1 MKKIISLLNLVALLA
16 ILLLLYGPL
25 AKIGLLP
32 SLSSLL
38 RGGAPQIEDTPV
50 IIQQIKNIA
59 QMFTQT
65 FYDEYVYDTGVIRTP
80 IFNQNK
86 RLIFIA
92 KGEVISGFDL
102 SELNEKSIIR
112 RDKSIVVKLPPA
124 RILDVVINPSGFE
137 TFIEQGEITFEE
149 SKKFHEDAR
158 RIFDR
163 NARDKGILKNS
174 AEQGRQMLEKFFRLL
189 GFESVDIIIPGS
201 ALARLAL
208 GAGFTRPSSSCR

>member
-1 MKKIISLLNLVALLA
+1 MKKILFALQIVLLLA
-16 ILLLLYGPL
+16 IVFMLYNPL

-32 SLSSLL
+32 SLGSIFHVQQT
-38 RGGAPQIEDTPV
+38 RIDETPV
-50 IIQQIKNIA
+50 IIQQVKNIA

-65 FYDEYVYDTGVIRTP
+65 FYDEYVYDTGIIRTP
-80 IFNQNK
+80 LLSVNK

-102 SELNEKSIIR
+102 SELSEKSIIR

-124 RILDVVINPSGFE
+124 RILEVVINPSGFD
-137 TFIEQGEITFEE
+137 TFIEEGEITFED

-163 NARDKGILKNS
+163 HAREKGILKNS
-174 AEQGRQMLEKFFRLL
+174 SEQGRQMLEKFFRLL
-189 GFESVDIIIPGS
+189 GFESVDIII
-201 ALARLAL
+201 AE
-208 GAGFTRPSSSCR
+208 AG

>member
-1 MKKIISLLNLVALLA
+1 MRKVISLLQLAALLA
-16 ILLLLYGPL
+16 ILLLLYSPL

-32 SLSSLL
+32 SLPALF
-38 RGGAPQIEDTPV
+38 RGGAPKIEETPV
-50 IIQQIKNIA
+50 IIQQVKNIA

-65 FYDEYVYDTGVIRTP
+65 YYDEYVYDTGLIRTP

-92 KGEVISGFDL
+92 KGEVIAGFDL

-112 RDKSIVVKLPPA
+112 REKSIVVKLPPA

-137 TFIEQGEITFEE
+137 TFIEDGEITFED

-174 AEQGRQMLEKFFRLL
+174 AEQGRQTLEKFFRLL
-189 GFESVDIIIPGS
+189 GFETVDIIIPES
-201 ALARLAL
+201 R
-208 GAGFTRPSSSCR
+208 

>member
-1 MKKIISLLNLVALLA
+1 MKKLISLLNLVALLA
-16 ILLLLYGPL
+16 VLLLLYGPL

-38 RGGAPQIEDTPV
+38 RGGTPRIEETPV
-50 IIQQIKNIA
+50 IIQQVKNIA

-65 FYDEYVYDTGVIRTP
+65 YYDEYVYDTGLIRTP

-92 KGEVISGFDL
+92 KGEVIAGFDL

-112 RDKSIVVKLPPA
+112 REKSIVVKLPPA

-137 TFIEQGEITFEE
+137 TFIEDGEITFED

-174 AEQGRQMLEKFFRLL
+174 AEQGRQTLEKFFRLL
-189 GFESVDIIIPGS
+189 GFETVDIIIPES
-201 ALARLAL
+201 R
-208 GAGFTRPSSSCR
+208 

>member
-1 MKKIISLLNLVALLA
+1 MKKMLSILQIILLLA
-16 ILLLLYGPL
+16 ILFMLYNPL

-32 SLSSLL
+32 SLGSIF
-38 RGGAPQIEDTPV
+38 RKPQTRIDETPV
-50 IIQQIKNIA
+50 IIQQVKNIA

-80 IFNQNK
+80 LLSVNK

-102 SELNEKSIIR
+102 SELSEKSIIR

-124 RILDVVINPSGFE
+124 RILDVVINPSGFD
-137 TFIEQGEITFEE
+137 TFIEEGEITFEE

-163 NARDKGILKNS
+163 NAREKGILKNS
-174 AEQGRQMLEKFFRLL
+174 SEQGRQMLEKFFRLL
-189 GFESVDIIIPGS
+189 GFESVDIIIPE
-201 ALARLAL
+201 
-208 GAGFTRPSSSCR
+208 AG

>member
-1 MKKIISLLNLVALLA
+1 MKRILAALQIILLLA
-16 ILLLLYGPL
+16 ILLMLYNPL

-32 SLSSLL
+32 SLG
-38 RGGAPQIEDTPV
+38 RIFHIQPPRIDETPV
-50 IIQQIKNIA
+50 IIQQVKNIA

-65 FYDEYVYDTGVIRTP
+65 FYDEYVYDTGVMRTP
-80 IFNQNK
+80 LLNVNK

-102 SELNEKSIIR
+102 TELNENSIIR

-124 RILDVVINPSGFE
+124 RVLDVVINPSGFE
-137 TFIEQGEITFEE
+137 TFIEEGEITFEE

-158 RIFDR
+158 RIFER

-174 AEQGRQMLEKFFRLL
+174 ADQGRQMLEKFFRLL
-189 GFESVDIIIPGS
+189 GFETVDIIIPEN
-201 ALARLAL
+201 R
-208 GAGFTRPSSSCR
+208 

>member
-1 MKKIISLLNLVALLA
+1 MKRIFAALQI
-16 ILLLLYGPL
+16 ILLLVIIFMLYAPL

-32 SLSSLL
+32 SLSSIFHVQQT
-38 RGGAPQIEDTPV
+38 RIDETPV
-50 IIQQIKNIA
+50 IIQQVKNIA

-80 IFNQNK
+80 LLSVNK

-102 SELNEKSIIR
+102 SALSEKSIIR

-137 TFIEQGEITFEE
+137 TFIEEGEITFEE

-163 NARDKGILKNS
+163 NARERGILKNS

-189 GFESVDIIIPGS
+189 GFETVDIII
-201 ALARLAL
+201 ADR
-208 GAGFTRPSSSCR
+208 

>member
-1 MKKIISLLNLVALLA
+1 MKKILSVIQILALLA
-16 ILLLLYGPL
+16 ILLLLYNPL
-25 AKIGLLP
+25 ARIGLLP
-32 SLSSLL
+32 SLPSLL
-38 RGGAPQIEDTPV
+38 RGGAAKIEETPV
-50 IIQQIKNIA
+50 IIQQVKNIA

-80 IFNQNK
+80 VFNEDK

-92 KGEVISGFDL
+92 KGEVIAGFDL

-137 TFIEQGEITFEE
+137 TFIEKGEITFEE

-163 NARDKGILKNS
+163 NAREKGILKNS
-174 AEQGRQMLEKFFRLL
+174 AEQGREMLEKFFRLL
-189 GFESVDIIIPGS
+189 GFESVDIIIPES
-201 ALARLAL
+201 R
-208 GAGFTRPSSSCR
+208 

>member
-1 MKKIISLLNLVALLA
+1 MKKILSLLNLIAMLA
-16 ILLLLYGPL
+16 ILLLLYSPL

-32 SLSSLL
+32 SLSSLF
-38 RGGAPQIEDTPV
+38 RGSVPKIEDTPV

-80 IFNQNK
+80 LFNANK

-102 SELNEKSIIR
+102 SELGENSIIR

-137 TFIEQGEITFEE
+137 TFLEVGEITFEE

-158 RIFDR
+158 RIFER
-163 NARDKGILKNS
+163 NAREKGILKNS
-174 AEQGRQMLEKFFRLL
+174 SEQGRQMLEKFFRLL
-189 GFESVDIIIPGS
+189 GFESVDIIIPE
-201 ALARLAL
+201 AR
-208 GAGFTRPSSSCR
+208 